1 MSPTLLPYF
10 ISGGGFAGIVV
21 FCIIMKWL
29 VPGWV
34 IKEKDEQIKELKAE
48 NKAQA
53 ARAEAGVLAGQV
65 VKDVM
70 LGLRQAHEELT
81 Q

>member
-1 MSPTLLPYF
+1 MDPALLPYF
-10 ISGGGFAGIVV
+10 VSGGGFAGIMV
-21 FCIIMKWL
+21 FAFIMKWI

-34 IKEKDEQIKELKAE
+34 VKEKDATIKELKAE

-81 Q
+81 R